1 MPHGGAT
8 TMVLNARNVMTEQ
21 STEARERLERAERS
35 GGFCAD
41 CSASLGPK
49 ASVTMVVRRV
59 HIPAFQHVT
68 AGSTKA
74 HDKWLSVGICLLCSF
89 LRAERTQG
97 RWFQDR
103 VPIEEVTRRCRCE
116 GCGRP
121 MRLRTRRRLTRSV
134 RSCCTDCYGTAV
146 LPQDRERH
154 RVQHEPRPCPVCD
167 EMFTPKRSHQVTCS
181 NACRQ
186 RLFRQRRHSQQK

>member
-1 MPHGGAT
+1 
-8 TMVLNARNVMTEQ
+8 MT
-21 STEARERLERAERS
+21 
-35 GGFCAD
+35 
-41 CSASLGPK
+41 PK
-49 ASVTMVVRRV
+49 PSVRGTGSSSVRRV

-89 LRAERTQG
+89 LPAERTQG

-121 MRLRTRRRLTRSV
+121 MRLRTRRRLTLSV

-167 EMFTPKRSHQVTCS
+167 EMFTPKRSHQARAAMPVGSVCFGSADTPNKS
-181 NACRQ
+181 S
-186 RLFRQRRHSQQK
+186 RLAFLWRKKL